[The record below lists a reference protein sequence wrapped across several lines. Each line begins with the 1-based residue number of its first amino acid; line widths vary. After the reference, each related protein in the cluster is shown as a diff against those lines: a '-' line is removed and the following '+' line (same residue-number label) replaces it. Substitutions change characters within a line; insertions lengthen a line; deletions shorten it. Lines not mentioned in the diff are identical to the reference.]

1 MQQEQPFP
9 TLYPIEDEESQ
20 ARQLCCYIQKYIAPN
35 WHSNTNWVENRPLRL
50 LLCSSD
56 KHQAHLLPRAFAMEI
71 TNNLAWINSI
81 KYANPRELPEL
92 KTALNLPGTIKSM
105 VPAVRTTLII
115 RDLKA
120 FYDCFNKDP
129 FYLEQ
134 TFDVY
139 LNDIANTRNIIAGI
153 HQSDLSQMT
162 STKFFDLND
171 TRLRNV
177 LFKGINLTVNKY
189 HGAIVIPSAI
199 KRELILSPLFAKL
212 TNKHFAGFY
221 DSAQYNATLIWDQ
234 VKSIEQIKDDLIP
247 FSDEQLEFVVIKPF
261 EQLFKNGYWNT
272 YIVAPEYK
280 ELIKQL
286 RHQCR
291 IHGRNLT
298 TP

>member
-1 MQQEQPFP
+1 MHQEAPFP
-9 TLYPIEDEESQ
+9 TLYPLKEEEAQ
-20 ARQLCCYIQKYIAPN
+20 ARQLCFYLQKYIARN
-35 WHSNTNWVENRPLRL
+35 WHSNTNWIESRPLRL

-81 KYANPRELPEL
+81 KYANPIDLSEL
-92 KTALNLPGTIKSM
+92 KTTLNLPGTIKSM

-129 FYLEQ
+129 FYKLLEQ

-139 LNDIANTRNIIAGI
+139 LNEIANTRNIIAGI
-153 HQSDLSQMT
+153 HQSDLEQMT
-162 STKFFDLND
+162 STKFFDLSD

-177 LFKGINLTVNKY
+177 LFKEINLTVNKY
-189 HGAIVIPSAI
+189 HGAIVIPSAT
-199 KRELILSPLFAKL
+199 KRELILSPLFAIL
-212 TNKHFAGFY
+212 TNKNFAGFY
-221 DSAQYNATLIWDQ
+221 DSAQYNATLIYDQ
-234 VKSIEQIKDDLIP
+234 TKSIEQIKDDLIP
-247 FSDEQLEFVVIKPF
+247 FSDEQLEYVVIKPL
-261 EQLFKNGYWNT
+261 EQLFKKGYWNT

-291 IHGRNLT
+291 IHSNN
-298 TP
+298 